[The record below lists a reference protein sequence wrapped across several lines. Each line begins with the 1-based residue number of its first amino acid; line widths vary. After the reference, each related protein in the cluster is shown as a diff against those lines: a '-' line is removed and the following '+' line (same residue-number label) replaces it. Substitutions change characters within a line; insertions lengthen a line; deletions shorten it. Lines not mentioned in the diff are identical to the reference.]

1 MSETGYRLVFRG
13 EVLEGQDRS
22 AVAQRLAALLKL
34 DAPKVKALF
43 SGKPVILKR
52 DVPKDVAARYQAA
65 FRDAGA
71 RLRVTAVAAEESVHD
86 AAPAKPTLA
95 QRLAAQEAAAE
106 PAEPSSPAAAAGNPG
121 AAPGRPIQATLPE
134 HVAGGEDWS
143 LAPAEGD
150 LLAASE
156 RQQAPEVAVD
166 VSHLSAAPAG
176 SGSLQDVLPKPPPPP
191 PAPDTSHLEL
201 DAPGVDLAPPRSQPE
216 IDLALGS
223 LTLAEP
229 GADLG
234 EGRSEALPLPIP
246 EPDFDLAPPGADLET
261 LADEPPPP
269 PPDVSHLKV
278 Q

>member
-1 MSETGYRLVFRG
+1 MGYRLVFRG

-43 SGKPVILKR
+43 SGKPVVLKR

-71 RLRVTAVAAEESVHD
+71 RLRVSATAAEGAERQG
-86 AAPAKPTLA
+86 APAARPTLA
-95 QRLAAQEAAAE
+95 QRLAAQEAANE
-106 PAEPSSPAAAAGNPG
+106 PPEASSPAAADANPG
-121 AAPGRPIQATLPE
+121 AAPGRPIQAMLPE
-134 HVAGGEDWS
+134 HVTGGVAWS
-143 LAPAEGD
+143 VAPAEGD
-150 LLAASE
+150 LLDDAE
-156 RQQAPEVAVD
+156 RQRAPAVAVD

-176 SGSLQDVLPKPPPPP
+176 SGSLQDVLPKSPPPP

-201 DAPGVDLAPPRSQPE
+201 DAPGADLAPPLSLPQVE
-216 IDLALGS
+216 LALDY

-234 EGRSEALPLPIP
+234 EERSESLPLPIP
-246 EPDFDLAPPGADLET
+246 EPGFDLAPAGADLET

-278 Q
+278 E